1 MGHVLINY
9 FVRPIKNKS
18 SMGRETSYYYKS
30 KQTFVKKTNLVCD
43 VTHFRLLGYITSRT
57 RFVFYG
63 MKGVRDNY

>member
-30 KQTFVKKTNLVCD
+30 KQTFVKKNKP
-43 VTHFRLLGYITSRT
+43 S
-57 RFVFYG
+57 
-63 MKGVRDNY
+63 M